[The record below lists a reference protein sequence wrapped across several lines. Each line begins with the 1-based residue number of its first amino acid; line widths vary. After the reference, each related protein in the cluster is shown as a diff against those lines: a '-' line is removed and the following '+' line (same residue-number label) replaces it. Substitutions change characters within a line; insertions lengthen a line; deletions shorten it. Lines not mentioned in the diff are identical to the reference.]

1 MRRTY
6 RKNADDIKELK
17 QKLDMKIYKTEED
30 IKELKED
37 VKKLDKDV
45 YYIIKCNKKKPET
58 IKETKDL
65 TTMD

>member
-1 MRRTY
+1 MEIL
-6 RKNADDIKELK
+6 KNLK
-17 QKLDMKIYKTEED
+17 KI
-30 IKELKED
+30 

-65 TTMD
+65 TCYGLIFKNIKSNIYWTR